1 MIQRIV
7 LLLAFFTLSTH
18 FAQEADQQFS
28 EANTLYKNGDY
39 TKAIEIYEAIEATGN
54 VSSELYYNLGNS
66 YYKIN
71 KVGPSIFN
79 YEKALQLDPLNEDAQ
94 NNLIF
99 ARRLSLDR
107 IEELPKS
114 VFQKFDENYLSKL
127 SYNQWAIAAVILS
140 FLASCLFLFYYF
152 SHSPSLKRLF
162 FTSSLIGAVLLIATL
177 SITMTQYGK
186 ASKTI
191 EAIIYTTEV
200 SVKNEPTK
208 NAEEAFV
215 IHEGTK
221 VSVLDKVDDW
231 KKIKLVDGKIGW
243 LKDNEIKL
251 LHVF

>member
-18 FAQEADQQFS
+18 IAQEADQQFS

-39 TKAIEIYEAIEATGN
+39 NKAIEIYEGIEATGN

-127 SYNQWAIAAVILS
+127 SYNQWAITAVILS
-140 FLASCLFLFYYF
+140 FIASFLFLFYYF

-162 FTSSLIGAVLLIATL
+162 FTSSLIGAILLIVTL
-177 SITMTQYGK
+177 SITMTEYGK

-243 LKDNEIKL
+243 LKDDEIKL